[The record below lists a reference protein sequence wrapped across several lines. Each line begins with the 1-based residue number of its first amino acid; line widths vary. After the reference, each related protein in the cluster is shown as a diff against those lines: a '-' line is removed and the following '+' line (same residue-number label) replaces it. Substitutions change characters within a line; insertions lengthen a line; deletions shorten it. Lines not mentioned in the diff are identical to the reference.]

1 MVHMGTW
8 WPYQTA
14 LYQGTIGALTLMA
27 CLVEKT
33 SLAVNIHRTKFSQ
46 WALGSKVIRVWA
58 RISWIAGLRD
68 LGHFHLS
75 LWMMEATLAVSDLPK
90 LQTMLSPLLVVQP
103 QERTLPIPNHTF
115 DPKLN
120 SRPQIEEFSYSP
132 RGIGRSR
139 PFLLDPEHR
148 KSISMPPLHIFHSP
162 LEANYLKIVSYFLFN

>member
-8 WPYQTA
+8 WPHQTA

-33 SLAVNIHRTKFSQ
+33 SLAVNIHRTKSSQ
-46 WALGSKVIRVWA
+46 WTLGLGSKVIRVWA

-68 LGHFHLS
+68 LGHFHLP
-75 LWMMEATLAVSDLPK
+75 LWMIEASLAFSDLHK

-103 QERTLPIPNHTF
+103 QERTLPIPYHTF

-132 RGIGRSR
+132 RGIGRSIHR
-139 PFLLDPEHR
+139 PETIAFDHVSMNPHQQGIIFLAY
-148 KSISMPPLHIFHSP
+148 ST
-162 LEANYLKIVSYFLFN
+162 